1 MIRAFIAVEPSADV
15 RRNVSSF
22 QRERKKTLPPMNW
35 VQSESIHLT
44 LRFLGSI
51 EPSCIPQLLSV
62 LKPIGDKTGK
72 FSLDVHG
79 VGVFPN
85 RQRPSIFWVGVSGQ
99 TLNLQRLVLKIA
111 AALEPLGFPLE
122 EKAYHPHLTLAR
134 IKRDNASVGSALLE
148 KGALE
153 SDHHLG
159 TLTVDRFVLF
169 QSDLNPT
176 GACYTPLGTVQLSAN
191 SLG

>member
-1 MIRAFIAVEPSADV
+1 MIRAFIAVELSPDV

-22 QRERKKTLPPMNW
+22 QRELKKTLPPMNW
-35 VQSESIHLT
+35 VRPESIHLT

-51 EPSCIPQLLSV
+51 ESSCISQLLSV
-62 LKPIGDKTGK
+62 LKPIGDKTDK
-72 FSLDVHG
+72 FSLDVRG

-85 RQRPSIFWVGVSGQ
+85 RQRPTIFWVGVSGQ
-99 TLNLQRLVLKIA
+99 TQNLQRLVLKIA
-111 AALEPLGFPLE
+111 VALEPLGFPRE
-122 EKAYHPHLTLAR
+122 EKIHHPHLTLAR

-148 KGALE
+148 RGALE

-169 QSDLNPT
+169 QSDLNST
-176 GACYTPLGTVQLSAN
+176 GPCYISLGTVQLCAN